1 MLRAPIFAG
10 SLPLLGQGRTAL
22 RAKVPFPCEV
32 SNQAMAAGVYT
43 FYFPDSRGMPEV
55 CLREGKNMLRGAAVT
70 QP

>member
-1 MLRAPIFAG
+1 M
-10 SLPLLGQGRTAL
+10 

-32 SNQAMAAGVYT
+32 SNQATAAGVYT